1 MAVFLAMMMLGGCGA
16 SEGERQAPAPQ
27 VEPIKIAIPR
37 LLPAD
42 KKHCSDPGVPVGV
55 EVREILADTRV
66 ALADCTQKHQRVVRQ
81 YRAIE
86 NL

>member
-1 MAVFLAMMMLGGCGA
+1 MVVFLVMMMLAGCGA
-16 SEGERQAPAPQ
+16 SESERQAPL

-55 EVREILADTRV
+55 DVREILADTRV